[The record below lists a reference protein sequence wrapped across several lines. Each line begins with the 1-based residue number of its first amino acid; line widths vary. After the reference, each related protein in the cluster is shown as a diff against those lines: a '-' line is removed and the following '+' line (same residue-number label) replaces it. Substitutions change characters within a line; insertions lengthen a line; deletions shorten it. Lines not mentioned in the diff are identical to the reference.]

1 MSSFAF
7 HLPHRYLLFQL
18 NLEFGFVHHAIYLLF
33 SITNQ
38 FALVAIVLRQAIQ
51 RDVYRGTCLEYA
63 VLFF

>member
-18 NLEFGFVHHAIYLLF
+18 NLEFGFVYHAIYLLF

-38 FALVAIVLRQAIQ
+38 VALVAIVLR
-51 RDVYRGTCLEYA
+51 
-63 VLFF
+63 